1 MEFWNPKIERLSA
14 EELREL
20 QERKL
25 RRLVENAFEYSNFYK
40 KRFGSTGVSPSD
52 IRRLDDI
59 QKLPFTYKTDLRDTY
74 PTGMFAVPQSQIVRF
89 HVSSGTTGVPTVVGY
104 TANDIDVWTTCL
116 ARSLTACGLG
126 RGDVVQ
132 VAYGYGLFTG
142 GLGLHYGVEE
152 IGATVLPIGAGTTTR
167 QISLMKDLGTTAIAC
182 TPSYLLHIGEVAES
196 MNIDIAS
203 QTRLRA
209 GILGA
214 EPWSLE
220 SRKRI
225 EQSIGIKAYDIYGT
239 SEMSGPLFTECSVQN
254 GIHVWAD
261 HFLLE
266 IVDDDG
272 NPVTE
277 GEKGELVA
285 TTLSKEALPLIRY
298 KMGDVTSLVWEEC
311 ECGRTHPKIMR
322 IQGRVDDMI
331 VVRGIN
337 VFPSQIESVLMQI
350 PEVGDH
356 FQIVVDRAGPMDI
369 LTVKVEVTES
379 ALSDRIGALMQL
391 EERIAKQLRDVLM
404 VNAKVELVE
413 RGTLPR
419 SSGKSQK
426 VIDLREV

>member
-1 MEFWNPKIERLSA
+1 
-14 EELREL
+14 
-20 QERKL
+20 
-25 RRLVENAFEYSNFYK
+25 
-40 KRFGSTGVSPSD
+40 
-52 IRRLDDI
+52 
-59 QKLPFTYKTDLRDTY
+59 
-74 PTGMFAVPQSQIVRF
+74 MFSVPQSQIVRF

-152 IGATVLPIGAGTTTR
+152 IGAAALPIGAGTTTR

-203 QTRLRA
+203 QTRLRV

-225 EQSIGIKAYDIYGT
+225 EQNLGIKAYDIYGT
-239 SEMSGPLFTECSVQN
+239 SEMSGPLFTECSAQN
-254 GIHVWAD
+254 GIHAWAD
-261 HFLLE
+261 HFLIE
-266 IVDDDG
+266 IVDDYG
-272 NPVTE
+272 SPVEE
-277 GEKGELVA
+277 GERGELVV

-298 KMGDVTSLVWEEC
+298 KMGDITSLVWEEC
-311 ECGRTHPKIMR
+311 ECGRTHPRIMR
-322 IQGRVDDMI
+322 IQGRTDDMI

-337 VFPSQIESVLMQI
+337 VFPSQIESVLLQI

-356 FQIVVDRAGPMDI
+356 FQIVVDRAGPMDVMV
-369 LTVKVEVTES
+369 VKIEVTEHT
-379 ALSDRIGALMQL
+379 LSDRVGALMQL
-391 EERIAKQLRDVLM
+391 EERVAKQLRDVLM

-426 VIDLREV
+426 VIDLRQI